1 MDTLEEIWYMF
12 RNETLWHSPAIGK
25 ATTECDCFASSRK
38 DLPLCRP
45 ETEGILELGDSVV
58 SAISQEGKGGT
69 ALQAD
74 SGTALSTDR
83 WTEGEIEEVAFGWP
97 QAGRILH
104 RLVDSEADCP
114 ANRKALWGSVWLGWN
129 SETFGRRFG
138 MELSKTGT
146 SRSSTGR
153 GSHCLLEASHM
164 AGYKKTPEN
173 LGPIWFFSTKA
184 DSCSFPTCVELGLLA
199 VKPPFCDTA
208 SNMIA
213 SPPSAVSA
221 FRLKD
226 STWGFTWSIRPTI
239 SPESKSSF
247 FCGICCG
254 ICADPWFCFGT
265 EARFIDARS
274 LRGSFNTVRASK
286 FIASPPMRRNST
298 RRNLCGPRRNTI
310 CRTAR
315 TEICRNC
322 TNIFDDPFDESVAP
336 SGCCGLAS
344 THPTSRG
351 NRLRYVSII

>member
-1 MDTLEEIWYMF
+1 MDTLEEICYVFW
-12 RNETLWHSPAIGK
+12 NEALWHFPSIGK
-25 ATTECDCFASSRK
+25 ATTECGFFTSSRK

-58 SAISQEGKGGT
+58 SAISQEGKGGIAFQT
-69 ALQAD
+69 D

-104 RLVDSEADCP
+104 RFVDSEADCP
-114 ANRKALWGSVWLGWN
+114 ANRKTLWGSVWLGRD

-138 MELSKTGT
+138 MELSKTRT

-153 GSHCLLEASHM
+153 GSHCLLEAPSM
-164 AGYKKTPEN
+164 AQYKKTHKD

-184 DSCSFPTCVELGLLA
+184 DSCSFPTCVEPGLPA

-208 SNMIA
+208 RNMIA

-221 FRLKD
+221 FRPKD
-226 STWGFTWSIRPTI
+226 SAWGFTWSIMPTI
-239 SPESKSSF
+239 SLESKSSF
-247 FCGICCG
+247 FCVICCG
-254 ICADPWFCFGT
+254 ICPDPWFCFGT
-265 EARFIDARS
+265 EARFTDARS
-274 LRGSFNTVRASK
+274 LRSSFNTMHASR

-298 RRNLCGPRRNTI
+298 QLNLYGPRRNTT

-315 TEICRNC
+315 TEIHRNC
-322 TNIFDDPFDESVAP
+322 TNIFDDPFDESVVP
-336 SGCCGLAS
+336 NGCCGLAS
-344 THPTSRG
+344 THPISLG
-351 NRLRYVSII
+351 DKL